1 MDFKTFDS
9 VFYSENISEIL
20 HKIVPIFY
28 KIYRIYF
35 SHEISLSEDKKF
47 IVEESLKKF
56 LLFCSEFNICPGM
69 LPKRLISQIFQDE
82 CFKEESDKSISQN
95 IQFFFHICENLNLTE
110 ISKKEPKNKNIL
122 GSFFT
127 FFKFLR
133 VLFYIGG
140 LAYEKLNNELN
151 NNNNQEDN
159 FTYDE
164 MIIMFLQKI
173 ETSEGFNNFQLKSN
187 QTKNIDRIVDDELL
201 NIVNKNSNENTK
213 NNNNEDIILFIND
226 NYGKDLN
233 NIFKTI
239 CSYGDAFNYSKLK
252 SKNFNKFLNETGL
265 IKNNNNN
272 NFGIESKEI
281 DTLFIKL
288 SQLNKNDENIN
299 NNNKKINKNNF
310 IDYKSFLFS
319 IDIIANMLYNELDE
333 KDAIEKILN
342 ENIFPVFLSDPKKT
356 EKINGIEEKIEYLKE
371 LQSNQDFIKLCEIIF
386 KKFNTIFNFYS
397 INKSNKLMNKKGFFN
412 FCKDFEIFP
421 NFISKLKLNLFYD
434 GIAQYSSYG
443 NDNDILIEQSLFID
457 LITLIALEI
466 NLSDI
471 KEVNP
476 IEKMIILLDKI
487 YNSNGFSVII
497 KKTGNNKISEN
508 NDIMEEIRNN
518 FPEYFENEEEIE
530 ETEEK

>member
-1 MDFKTFDS
+1 
-9 VFYSENISEIL
+9 
-20 HKIVPIFY
+20 
-28 KIYRIYF
+28 
-35 SHEISLSEDKKF
+35 
-47 IVEESLKKF
+47 
-56 LLFCSEFNICPGM
+56 
-69 LPKRLISQIFQDE
+69 
-82 CFKEESDKSISQN
+82 
-95 IQFFFHICENLNLTE
+95 
-110 ISKKEPKNKNIL
+110 
-122 GSFFT
+122 
-127 FFKFLR
+127 
-133 VLFYIGG
+133 
-140 LAYEKLNNELN
+140 
-151 NNNNQEDN
+151 
-159 FTYDE
+159 
-164 MIIMFLQKI
+164 MFLQKI

-201 NIVNKNSNENTK
+201 NIVNKNINENTK

-226 NYGKDLN
+226 NYGKELN

-288 SQLNKNDENIN
+288 SQLNKNDENNN

>member
-1 MDFKTFDS
+1 
-9 VFYSENISEIL
+9 
-20 HKIVPIFY
+20 
-28 KIYRIYF
+28 
-35 SHEISLSEDKKF
+35 
-47 IVEESLKKF
+47 
-56 LLFCSEFNICPGM
+56 
-69 LPKRLISQIFQDE
+69 
-82 CFKEESDKSISQN
+82 
-95 IQFFFHICENLNLTE
+95 
-110 ISKKEPKNKNIL
+110 
-122 GSFFT
+122 
-127 FFKFLR
+127 
-133 VLFYIGG
+133 
-140 LAYEKLNNELN
+140 
-151 NNNNQEDN
+151 
-159 FTYDE
+159 
-164 MIIMFLQKI
+164 
-173 ETSEGFNNFQLKSN
+173 
-187 QTKNIDRIVDDELL
+187 
-201 NIVNKNSNENTK
+201 
-213 NNNNEDIILFIND
+213 
-226 NYGKDLN
+226 
-233 NIFKTI
+233 
-239 CSYGDAFNYSKLK
+239 
-252 SKNFNKFLNETGL
+252 
-265 IKNNNNN
+265 
-272 NFGIESKEI
+272 
-281 DTLFIKL
+281 
-288 SQLNKNDENIN
+288 
-299 NNNKKINKNNF
+299 
-310 IDYKSFLFS
+310 
-319 IDIIANMLYNELDE
+319 MLYNELEE

-371 LQSNQDFIKLCEIIF
+371 LQSNEDFIKLCEIIF

>member
-1 MDFKTFDS
+1 M
-9 VFYSENISEIL
+9 
-20 HKIVPIFY
+20 
-28 KIYRIYF
+28 
-35 SHEISLSEDKKF
+35 
-47 IVEESLKKF
+47 
-56 LLFCSEFNICPGM
+56 
-69 LPKRLISQIFQDE
+69 
-82 CFKEESDKSISQN
+82 
-95 IQFFFHICENLNLTE
+95 
-110 ISKKEPKNKNIL
+110 
-122 GSFFT
+122 
-127 FFKFLR
+127 
-133 VLFYIGG
+133 
-140 LAYEKLNNELN
+140 
-151 NNNNQEDN
+151 
-159 FTYDE
+159 
-164 MIIMFLQKI
+164 
-173 ETSEGFNNFQLKSN
+173 ET
-187 QTKNIDRIVDDELL
+187 
-201 NIVNKNSNENTK
+201 
-213 NNNNEDIILFIND
+213 
-226 NYGKDLN
+226 
-233 NIFKTI
+233 
-239 CSYGDAFNYSKLK
+239 YGDAFNYSKLK

-288 SQLNKNDENIN
+288 SQLNKNDENNN